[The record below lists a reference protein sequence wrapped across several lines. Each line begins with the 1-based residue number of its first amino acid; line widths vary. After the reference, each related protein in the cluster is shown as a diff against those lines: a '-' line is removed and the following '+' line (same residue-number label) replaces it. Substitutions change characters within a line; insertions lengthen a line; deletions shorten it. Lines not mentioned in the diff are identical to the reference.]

1 MDVDSV
7 TYCKRLQES
16 VNTLDYVL
24 DPIRFEHQH
33 TCRHEL
39 GLVGGTAVS
48 HIEGNLVDLESE
60 LRGQTRLLAKCPTN
74 QWTPPDI
81 SGSGGFWKGGSQL
94 ITNDKTEPINTRL
107 KHLPA
112 CQMIGYRSVPLPP
125 PMNLPTCK

>member
-1 MDVDSV
+1 MSFTHMDVDSV
-7 TYCKRLQES
+7 TYCKKLQES
-16 VNTLDYVL
+16 VSTLDYVL
-24 DPIRFEHQH
+24 NPIRFEHRKP
-33 TCRHEL
+33 CRHEL

-74 QWTPPDI
+74 QWKPTFASSPI
-81 SGSGGFWKGGSQL
+81 
-94 ITNDKTEPINTRL
+94 INDKTEPISTTL
-107 KHLPA
+107 KHLPS